1 MTAQSEFRRQVETQR
16 PYLVRYAT
24 LQLRDPD
31 AVQDVV
37 QEALLAAL
45 AGEASFGGRS
55 NLRTWLT
62 GILKHKI
69 VDAIR
74 RASRETAISGD
85 TEGDASEFDHLSE
98 ANGHWVEHPAAW
110 QNPDLTLSQTCGFP
124 YRARLHGHVTLIG
137 TPDYDVTG
145 CPPGHYTSI
154 FVARLDD
161 PRGTLAQFNNAT
173 LAFNEDLSQ
182 SGWAAPQNHART
194 SGLTLRPTLR
204 TGGHLLS
211 ARAVSQGHAD
221 IAAID
226 AVTWSMIQEWEP
238 FGATLKAVGHTPPT
252 PGLPYIAAPGANAA
266 LLFQIVTQAIA
277 ALPDADRSILRLKGL
292 IQIPA
297 ETYLAVPTP
306 PTPADL
312 GMPA

>member
-85 TEGDASEFDHLSE
+85 TEGDASEFDHLFE

-110 QNPDLTLSQTCGFP
+110 IDPDSCLEQKQFFAALEACLAKLPAKTARVFMMREHLGSDTGEICKELSMTPTHCWVLL
-124 YRARLHGHVTLIG
+124 YRAR
-137 TPDYDVTG
+137 
-145 CPPGHYTSI
+145 
-154 FVARLDD
+154 
-161 PRGTLAQFNNAT
+161 
-173 LAFNEDLSQ
+173 
-182 SGWAAPQNHART
+182 
-194 SGLTLRPTLR
+194 
-204 TGGHLLS
+204 
-211 ARAVSQGHAD
+211 
-221 IAAID
+221 
-226 AVTWSMIQEWEP
+226 M
-238 FGATLKAVGHTPPT
+238 
-252 PGLPYIAAPGANAA
+252 A
-266 LLFQIVTQAIA
+266 LQQCLNTNWFA
-277 ALPDADRSILRLKGL
+277 KK
-292 IQIPA
+292 
-297 ETYLAVPTP
+297 
-306 PTPADL
+306 
-312 GMPA
+312 